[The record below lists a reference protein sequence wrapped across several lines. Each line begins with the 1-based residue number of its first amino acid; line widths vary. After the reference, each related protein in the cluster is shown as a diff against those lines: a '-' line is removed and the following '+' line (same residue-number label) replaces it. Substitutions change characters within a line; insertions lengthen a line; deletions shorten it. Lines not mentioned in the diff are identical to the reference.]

1 MSISYIK
8 EFGIS
13 LGIVKRND
21 YIGKIWNQFKNVR
34 GTYNFFRQLLSK
46 ALVDVLITDEISE
59 YFVQHTWIHS
69 MQLSI
74 IRFVQITN
82 LLSTC

>member
-13 LGIVKRND
+13 LGIVKRNVRYD
-21 YIGKIWNQFKNVR
+21 YVVKISNQFENVR

-59 YFVQHTWIHS
+59 YFVQHA
-69 MQLSI
+69 
-74 IRFVQITN
+74 
-82 LLSTC
+82 

>member
-13 LGIVKRND
+13 LGIVKRNVRYD
-21 YIGKIWNQFKNVR
+21 YVGKISNQFENVR

-59 YFVQHTWIHS
+59 YFVQHA
-69 MQLSI
+69 
-74 IRFVQITN
+74 
-82 LLSTC
+82 